1 MEIENIIDNLELFY
15 YNNIKDKI
23 ELEDVNE
30 KISDKIKSIKN
41 TISESETDNTYTD
54 EYVYKK
60 EWNKLNKI
68 HKTIKLKEFINNLEI
83 KTTVKDTL
91 IQEIIKLV
99 KENKLTQKKT
109 VNYDSN
115 KGIVQSIPSLKF
127 INNKYELKL

>member
-23 ELEDVNE
+23 ELEEVNE

-41 TISESETDNTYTD
+41 TISESETDNIYTD

-83 KTTVKDTL
+83 NTIVKDNL
-91 IQEIIKLV
+91 IKEIIKLV

-115 KGIVQSIPSLKF
+115 KGLVQSIPSLKF
-127 INNKYELKL
+127 INNKYKLKL